1 MKNTTVAR
9 LLALLAALLFSAHA
23 VAFPTKPIRVIVPFP
38 PGGPS
43 DFVARVVANRL
54 GAGLGG
60 TVIVESKPGAST
72 AIGSDATAKAAPDGH
87 TILIVGAMTLVSL
100 PYLQKNLP
108 FTLDDLMIINQ
119 FAATPFVLA
128 VNPSVQAK
136 NVQDLIALAKANPGK
151 LNFGHSGIGQSYHL
165 VAELFKM
172 RTGADI
178 NGVPYK
184 GSAPALT
191 DLLNGNIQ
199 MIFDLPLTPLPF
211 LSSGKLRVLGVTGTK
226 RLAQLPDVATFG
238 EQGVRDYE
246 PQLWWGVFAPKGVP
260 RDVAA
265 RLHAEISKI
274 AAMPEVKEL
283 LGKRGIDT
291 ISCPSL
297 EACAAELRKESE
309 LVGSIIKTIGLQP
322 E

>member
-1 MKNTTVAR
+1 MKNTTVAP
-9 LLALLAALLFSAHA
+9 LLALLAALLFSVHA
-23 VAFPTKPIRVIVPFP
+23 VAFPTKPVRVIVPFP

-43 DFVARVVANRL
+43 DFVARVLANRL

-72 AIGSDATAKAAPDGH
+72 AIGTDATAKAEPDGH

-108 FTLDDLMIINQ
+108 YALDDLMLINQ

-136 NVQDLIALAKANPGK
+136 NIQELIALAKANPGK
-151 LNFGHSGIGQSYHL
+151 LNFGHSGVGQSYHL
-165 VAELFKM
+165 AGELFKM
-172 RTGADI
+172 RTGT
-178 NGVPYK
+178 NLNNVPYK

-211 LSSGKLRVLGVTGTK
+211 VSSGKLRVLGVTGTK

-238 EQGVRDYE
+238 EQGVPDYE

-265 RLHAEISKI
+265 RLHAEVGKI

-283 LGKRGIDT
+283 LAKRGIET
-291 ISCPSL
+291 ITCPSL
-297 EACAAELRKESE
+297 EACAAELRKESG
-309 LVGSIIKTIGLQP
+309 LVGSIIKNIGLQP